1 MNLAAVRDLWAR
13 TARHRPLVLG
23 GLIVAVLVIAVFL
36 YGLGS
41 MFGALG
47 RAVHPPEVTP
57 DQVTMNAVDAD
68 KRDEAMVAL
77 FSKHCM
83 RKYLTAVAGTNLN
96 DCVSVPGEAREFSD
110 FAATVSEV
118 DAYAPQLT
126 YRDAEISYWSV
137 MVTATVKEFNAPA
150 ATWQAYWLSVS
161 LPVDGG
167 PRAIVMPDTRATALP
182 GGVDLELLSARD
194 VAAASQLY
202 TQVQGFLRA
211 YLCGPPGPAV
221 GASPCAADM
230 TTYAATDSGLT
241 TLGRLYSD
249 LSIKSMKAD
258 IAADDA
264 PGPGEQAHVLVTLVG
279 RDGTGGKKPMQYPL
293 LAVEASGKW
302 AVSAIE
308 DLPAVTGRMLPP
320 GER

>member
-1 MNLAAVRDLWAR
+1 MNLGDLWAR
-13 TARHRPLVLG
+13 TARHRPWWIT
-23 GLIVAVLVIAVFL
+23 GLIVVVLVIAVFL
-36 YGLGS
+36 YGLAS
-41 MFGALG
+41 MLGAIG
-47 RAVHPPEVTP
+47 RAVHKPAVKP
-57 DQVTMNAVDAD
+57 DQVTMEAVDAD

-77 FSKHCM
+77 FSKRCM
-83 RKYLTAVAGTNLN
+83 RKYLTAVTGTDLS
-96 DCVSVPGEAREFSD
+96 DCFTVPSELREFSG
-110 FAATVSEV
+110 FAATVSDL

-126 YRDAEISYWSV
+126 YRDSEISYWSV
-137 MVTATVKEFNAPA
+137 MVSATVKEFNAPA
-150 ATWQAYWLSVS
+150 ASWQAYWLSVS

-194 VAAASQLY
+194 VAERSPLY

-221 GASPCAADM
+221 GASPCGADM
-230 TTYAATDSGLT
+230 TTYAANDSGLS
-241 TLGRLYSD
+241 TLGRLYTD

-258 IAADDA
+258 IPADDA
-264 PGPGEQAHVLVTLVG
+264 PAPGEQAHVLVTLVG
-279 RDGTGGKKPMQYPL
+279 SDGTGGKKPMQYPL
-293 LAVEASGKW
+293 LAVEAAGKW
-302 AVSAIE
+302 AISAIE